1 MVRLLLEVGLGP
13 TFCFRVSAMR
23 TNAALEALIEP
34 VVSALGYE
42 LVGIEHLSQGR
53 RSLLRLYIDSE
64 QGITLDDCE
73 RVSHQVSGV
82 LDVEEPLRG
91 DYTLEVSSPGL
102 DRPLFKPEHYARFVG
117 HRVRL
122 RLHAPLNGR
131 RNYSGVIEGVAGD
144 DVLTLETDDDGR
156 LELPLRDI
164 DKANL
169 VPEF

>member
-1 MVRLLLEVGLGP
+1 MEVGLGP
-13 TFCFRVSAMR
+13 TFCFRVQAMR
-23 TNAALEALIEP
+23 TKATLEALIEP
-34 VVSALGYE
+34 VVTALGYE

-53 RSLLRLYIDSE
+53 RSLLRLYIDSD

-73 RVSHQVSGV
+73 RVSHQVSGL
-82 LDVEEPLRG
+82 LDVEEPIRG

-102 DRPLFKPEHYARFVG
+102 DRPLFKPEHYQRFVG
-117 HRVRL
+117 HKVRL

-131 RNYSGVIEGVAGD
+131 RKYVGLIEGLAADGTL
-144 DVLTLETDDDGR
+144 VLEVEGEGR
-156 LELPLRDI
+156 LDLSLGDI

>member
-1 MVRLLLEVGLGP
+1 MEVGLGP
-13 TFCFRVSAMR
+13 TFCFRVQAMQ
-23 TNAALEALIEP
+23 TKPTLEALIEP
-34 VVSALGYE
+34 VVAALGYE
-42 LVGIEHLSQGR
+42 LVGVEHLSQGR

-73 RVSHQVSGV
+73 RVSHQVSG
-82 LDVEEPLRG
+82 LLEVEEPVRG

-117 HRVRL
+117 HKVRL
-122 RLHAPLNGR
+122 RLHAPLDGR
-131 RNYSGVIEGVAGD
+131 RKYVGVIEGLEDNGTL
-144 DVLTLETDDDGR
+144 VLNVEDEGR
-156 LELPLRDI
+156 LELALQDI

>member
-1 MVRLLLEVGLGP
+1 MEVGLGP
-13 TFCFRVSAMR
+13 TFCFRVQAMR
-23 TNAALEALIEP
+23 TKATLEALIEP
-34 VVSALGYE
+34 VVSALDYE
-42 LVGIEHLSQGR
+42 LVGIEHLSQGK

-73 RVSHQVSGV
+73 RVSHQVSGL

-91 DYTLEVSSPGL
+91 EYTLEVSSPGL

-117 HRVRL
+117 HKVRV
-122 RLHAPLNGR
+122 RLHAPVEGR
-131 RNYSGVIEGVAGD
+131 RKYVGVIEGLEDEHTLVL
-144 DVLTLETDDDGR
+144 DVEGEGR
-156 LELPLRDI
+156 LALPLADI